1 VWCKGDVEH
10 LIQQLH
16 CKTCDKHFIGYGG
29 YLKNPNFIHEMKH
42 RFNVD
47 PLQSPEV
54 IEKVGTIHGKN
65 E

>member
-1 VWCKGDVEH
+1 VWHKGDIEH

-29 YLKNPNFIHEMKH
+29 YLKNPNFIHEMRH
-42 RFNVD
+42 QFNVKS
-47 PLQSPEV
+47 LEALNV
-54 IEKVGTIHGKN
+54 IGKVGAIDGQN